1 MKEYCY
7 VKHEGE
13 IIRID
18 FSSIRF
24 IEGDRVY
31 SRMFIDGDR
40 YVLVR
45 RTIKELESLLPG
57 GRFIRIHKSYLVP
70 LARISWVSRYEV
82 MLDCRTTLPIGG
94 VFYNSMSILVLE
106 NML

>member
-7 VKHEGE
+7 AKHEGQ
-13 IIRID
+13 IIRIE
-18 FSSIRF
+18 FNTIRF

-31 SRMFIDGDR
+31 SRMFIDGGR
-40 YVLVR
+40 HVLVR

-94 VFYNSMSILVLE
+94 VFSTTMNTLVLE

>member
-1 MKEYCY
+1 MKDYCY

-18 FSSIRF
+18 FREIRF
-24 IEGDRVY
+24 IEGDRTY
-31 SRMFIDGDR
+31 SRVFINGDR
-40 YVLVR
+40 NVLLR

-82 MLDCRTTLPIGG
+82 GLDCRTTLPIGG
-94 VFYNSMSILVLE
+94 VFSTSLSTLVLE